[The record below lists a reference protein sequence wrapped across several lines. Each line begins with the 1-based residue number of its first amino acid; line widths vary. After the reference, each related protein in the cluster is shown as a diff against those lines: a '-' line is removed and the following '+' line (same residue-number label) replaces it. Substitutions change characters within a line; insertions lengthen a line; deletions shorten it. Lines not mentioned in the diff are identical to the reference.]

1 MIYAATIVSAG
12 VINPDAF
19 VVKPQYTRID
29 GTDALNIEALPLSG
43 LFPTV
48 GDIVFCAEG
57 INDFEQSMQQIINQ
71 NGGAFPLIF
80 ASLASPIIFKV
91 DMTLLGKMKL
101 GEGTEPMVL
110 GDKLA
115 TWAQKVDAALNALYN
130 WAATGTPASGGSSD
144 TGGIPTFTKTPA
156 LQAWADG
163 NLSANHLLD

>member
-48 GDIVFCAEG
+48 GDVVFCAES

-91 DMTLLGKMKL
+91 DMTLLGKLVL
-101 GEGTEPMVL
+101 GEGTYKMLL
-110 GDKLA
+110 GEKMKA
-115 TWAQKVDAALNALYN
+115 WSQAVDNALSALYQ
-130 WAATGTPASGGSSD
+130 WGALGTGASGSIPAFPGTPALVAWSD
-144 TGGIPTFTKTPA
+144 
-156 LQAWADG
+156 D
-163 NLSANHLLD
+163 NMSDNHLLD

>member
-12 VINPDAF
+12 IINPDAF

-48 GDIVFCAEG
+48 GDIVFCAES

-80 ASLASPIIFKV
+80 ASLASPIIYKIDMQIIGKV
-91 DMTLLGKMKL
+91 KL
-101 GEGTEPMVL
+101 GQGTEPMVL
-110 GDKLA
+110 GNKLA
-115 TWAQKVDAALNALYN
+115 TWCQKVDAALNALYN
-130 WAATGTPASGGSSD
+130 WAALGTPASGGSSD

-156 LQAWADG
+156 LQAWASS
-163 NLSANHLLD
+163 NLSENHTLD